1 MCWFTITLKLE
12 VLVDLC
18 LEDLIGKS
26 VFKNDVFAK
35 INLKNLQI
43 SFTFLS
49 FYMSV
54 L

>member
-12 VLVDLC
+12 ILVDLY

-35 INLKNLQI
+35 IDLKNLQM
-43 SFTFLS
+43 SFIFFPS
-49 FYMSV
+49 I
-54 L
+54 